1 MEKETQEFIEKE
13 LNDWTKLVGAKIDN
27 LHNAMDKRF
36 ENLKKVVG
44 DYLELSS
51 NLSMATI
58 KANLKS
64 V

>member
-13 LNDWTKLVGAKIDN
+13 LNEWTKLVGAKIDN

>member
-1 MEKETQEFIEKE
+1 MDQETKKEIDE
-13 LNDWTKLVGAKIDN
+13 WTRLIGAKIDN
-27 LHNAMDKRF
+27 LHKAIDLRF
-36 ENLKKVVG
+36 EKLKKLVG

-51 NLSMATI
+51 NLSIATI